1 MARTNGST
9 LVRSTRPSEA
19 YVLLPRIPIVC
30 DLNAL
35 AQTAGGD
42 VKGKSKME
50 PFAYLPLNKKNLN
63 KRYCLCVYAFDLT
76 SHRRKSKAMSQIKK
90 VVRSGNNKGK
100 GQKK

>member
-1 MARTNGST
+1 
-9 LVRSTRPSEA
+9 
-19 YVLLPRIPIVC
+19 
-30 DLNAL
+30 
-35 AQTAGGD
+35 
-42 VKGKSKME
+42 ME

-63 KRYCLCVYAFDLT
+63 KRCCLCVYAFDLT